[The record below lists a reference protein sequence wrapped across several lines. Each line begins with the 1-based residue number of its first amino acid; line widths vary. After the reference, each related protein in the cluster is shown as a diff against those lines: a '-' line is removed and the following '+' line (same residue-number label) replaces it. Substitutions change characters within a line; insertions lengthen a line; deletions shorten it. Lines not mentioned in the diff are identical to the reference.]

1 MYKVLVVDDEPIA
14 VESVVYMI
22 NKNFDSIDIIGTSR
36 SGKDAIE
43 KAYKFHPDIVFM
55 DINMPGMNG
64 LDVMKEIRLHI
75 PNVSFI
81 VISAYDFYAESEAM
95 GIEEYI
101 LKPVKETKFI
111 ETLNKALKKIIL

>member
-22 NKNFDSIDIIGTSR
+22 KKNFESIDIAGTSR
-36 SGKDAIE
+36 SGKDAVE
-43 KAYKFHPDIVFM
+43 KAYKLHPDIIIM

-64 LDVMKEIRLHI
+64 LDAMKEIKQHI

-81 VISAYDFYAESEAM
+81 VISAYDYYAESEAM
-95 GIEEYI
+95 GVEEYI

-111 ETLNKALKKIIL
+111 ETLNRVLSKIIL

>member
-22 NKNFDSIDIIGTSR
+22 KKNFESIDIVGTSR

-43 KAYKFHPDIVFM
+43 KAHNLHPDIIIM

-64 LDVMKEIRLHI
+64 LDAMKEIRLHI
-75 PNVSFI
+75 PNISFI
-81 VISAYDFYAESEAM
+81 VISAYDYFAEAEVM

-111 ETLNKALKKIIL
+111 ETLNRALNKSY